1 MAGSTTTNLVTAWPG
16 MTDRDLQE
24 LLNESTDEVR
34 EHRRPLRAAEGVQ
47 DPWDA
52 MRRSSYRRS
61 P

>member
-1 MAGSTTTNLVTAWPG
+1 